1 MGRSMEG
8 GFPLIAAIASPLRF
22 SLLRLG
28 SRWVTHRSVD
38 LRSRRTGGHAFN
50 VAPLNPWQSTIA
62 NVAGG
67 SDAHSHGHT
76 VRSRRHS
83 GRRRRPSSTHHPL
96 PDCCPEIAPGRR
108 QGEETRLR
116 APRPSKIS
124 SSMISCSVA
133 GFRCDAGTAGPGKAM
148 TAPPLTAEG
157 CHQKIWSAGPS
168 RFVKNAADKEI
179 LPKALQASRSVHC
192 RCLPDHAPQS
202 FLPQLR
208 PATGNGDK
216 IGKKTARREKIKKGR
231 DPTLP

>member
-1 MGRSMEG
+1 M
-8 GFPLIAAIASPLRF
+8 LR
-22 SLLRLG
+22 
-28 SRWVTHRSVD
+28 
-38 LRSRRTGGHAFN
+38 
-50 VAPLNPWQSTIA
+50 PWNRGQSTIA

-76 VRSRRHS
+76 VRSRRHSRRHS

-96 PDCCPEIAPGRR
+96 PDCCPEIAPGRL

-116 APRPSKIS
+116 APRPSKFS

-179 LPKALQASRSVHC
+179 LPKALQASLSVHC

-202 FLPQLR
+202 FLP
-208 PATGNGDK
+208 PAS
-216 IGKKTARREKIKKGR
+216 ARNRKWR
-231 DPTLP
+231 

>member
-1 MGRSMEG
+1 M
-8 GFPLIAAIASPLRF
+8 LR
-22 SLLRLG
+22 
-28 SRWVTHRSVD
+28 
-38 LRSRRTGGHAFN
+38 
-50 VAPLNPWQSTIA
+50 PWNRGQSTTA

-96 PDCCPEIAPGRR
+96 PDCCPEIAPGRL

-148 TAPPLTAEG
+148 TAPPLAAEG

-179 LPKALQASRSVHC
+179 LPKAPASFAFCSLPVLARSCATILFAPSFGPQQEMAIRSGKRRQGAKKSRKGEIPHC
-192 RCLPDHAPQS
+192 RRGIARSDGDSRCS
-202 FLPQLR
+202 VITSSTSSKLR
-208 PATGNGDK
+208 WCCW
-216 IGKKTARREKIKKGR
+216 R
-231 DPTLP
+231 